1 MKLFAQVGHGLGD
14 KVAIGLKE
22 KLIDGAI
29 FSPKDLKRETMVSR
43 ISEIRRDFP
52 DAEIMVDPQFY
63 VCLFANS
70 PAINF
75 GNITDWSYFRT
86 FRKGELERSQTVDR
100 VLEEYFKEIADLE
113 VTSVLAPNIYISQSF
128 DSREA
133 VIAKNFVRQAREV
146 YNKTGNKRPLLASLI
161 ICREALQDRKE
172 FEDFINDITILDP
185 RPDGFYLIIAS
196 RSAEALSDIYHT
208 DVVANWMMFNLSL
221 SINGFEVINGY
232 SDLLTP
238 FLGAAGGVAGATG
251 WWSNLRVFS
260 IDRFFPSVG
269 GRLPIVRYLS
279 KLLLNRITFSEKEA
293 LIPFVPRVLNQLPHD
308 QDYDREHS
316 PEHSPEPERSREVL
330 QSWEALK
337 SLNEELSDND
347 VATGLEKCLQA
358 ISRAGQAYS
367 EIATFGIVLDQKS
380 RDEHV
385 LPLLDGLR
393 QFRERAEL

>member
-1 MKLFAQVGHGLGD
+1 MKLFAQIGHGLGD
-14 KVAIGLKE
+14 KVTMGLEE

-29 FSPKDLKRETMVSR
+29 FSPKDLKRDTMVSR
-43 ISEIRRDFP
+43 ISEVHHNYP
-52 DAEIMVDPQFY
+52 DAEILVDPQFY

-70 PAINF
+70 PAINV
-75 GNITDWSYFRT
+75 GSITDWSCFRT

-100 VLEEYFKEIADLE
+100 VLDEYFREVADLE

-133 VIAKNFVRQAREV
+133 VIAKNFVRQAREI
-146 YNKTGNKRPLLASLI
+146 YDKTSNKRPLFASLI

-172 FEDFINDITILDP
+172 FEDFINDITMLET

-196 RSAEALSDIYHT
+196 RSSEALSDIYHT

-221 SINGFEVINGY
+221 SINGFQVINGY
-232 SDLLTP
+232 SDVLTP

-251 WWSNLRVFS
+251 WWSNLRLFS

-269 GRLPIVRYLS
+269 GRLPIIRYLT
-279 KLLLNRITFSEKEA
+279 KLLLSRITISEKEA
-293 LIPFVPRVLNQLPHD
+293 LSPFVSGVLNQLPHD
-308 QDYDREHS
+308 EEYD
-316 PEHSPEPERSREVL
+316 PEPERSREVL

-337 SLNEELSDND
+337 SLNEELSDSD
-347 VATGLEKCLQA
+347 VARGLEKCFQA
-358 ISRAGQAYS
+358 ISRAEQAYS
-367 EIATFGIVLDQKS
+367 EIASFGIVLDQKS
-380 RDEHV
+380 RDEHI

>member
-1 MKLFAQVGHGLGD
+1 MKLFAQVGHDLGD
-14 KVAIGLKE
+14 KVTVGLRE

-29 FSPKDLKRETMVSR
+29 FSPKDLKRDTMVSR
-43 ISEIRRDFP
+43 ISEIRHEYP
-52 DAEIMVDPQFY
+52 DAEILIDPQFY

-75 GNITDWSYFRT
+75 GNITDWNFFRT
-86 FRKGELERSQTVDR
+86 FRKGELERSQTVDL
-100 VLEEYFKEIADLE
+100 VLEDYFREVADLE

-133 VIAKNFVRQAREV
+133 VIAKNFVRQAREI
-146 YNKTGNKRPLLASLI
+146 YDKTGNKRPLFASLI

-172 FEDFINDITILDP
+172 FEDFINDITILET
-185 RPDGFYLIIAS
+185 RPDGFYIIIAS
-196 RSAEALSDIYHT
+196 RSSEALSDIYHT

-221 SINGFEVINGY
+221 TINGFQVINGY

-238 FLGAAGGVAGATG
+238 FLGTAGGVAGATG

-269 GRLPIVRYLS
+269 GRLPIIRYLS

-293 LIPFVPRVLNQLPHD
+293 LIPFVPGVLNQLPHD
-308 QDYDREHS
+308 QDYDSKHS
-316 PEHSPEPERSREVL
+316 PETERSREVL

-337 SLNEELSDND
+337 SLIEELSDND
-347 VATGLEKCLQA
+347 VARGLDKCFQA
-358 ISRAGQAYS
+358 ISRAEQAYS
-367 EIATFGIVLDQKS
+367 KIASFGILLDQKS
-380 RDEHV
+380 RDEHI

-393 QFRERAEL
+393 QFKERAEL